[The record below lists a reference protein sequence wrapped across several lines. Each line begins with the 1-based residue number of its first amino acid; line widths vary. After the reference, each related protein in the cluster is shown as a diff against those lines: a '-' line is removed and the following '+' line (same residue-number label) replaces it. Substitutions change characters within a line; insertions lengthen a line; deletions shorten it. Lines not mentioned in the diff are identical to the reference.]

1 MLSSLLIIGVGFM
14 GGSLA
19 LALREEGFEGKIFG
33 LDINPESLKKARE
46 KGVID
51 EGSTSYES
59 VSDFEPEI
67 VVFASPVRTFRDIS
81 KRLKP
86 FLKEESVVTD
96 LGSVKGQLVYDLEA
110 LLGARFVGAHPI
122 AGTEKSGVE
131 HSVPDL
137 FRDKKLIITPTEN
150 TDREAL
156 SRVEKLWKAVG
167 ADIEFMDP
175 FVHDWVFGAVS
186 HLPHAVAFAL
196 IDALIDMSEDIDLFK
211 YPGGGFKDFTRI
223 AGSDP
228 IMWRDIFLE
237 NKKNVLKAI
246 EVYINSLQKLKS
258 LIEHEAEGE
267 LTRYLE
273 ESRHRRMKLD
283 EGS

>member
-19 LALREEGFEGKIFG
+19 LALREEGFKGKIFG

-67 VVFASPVRTFRDIS
+67 VVLASPVRTFRDIS

-86 FLKEESVVTD
+86 FLKEESIVTD
-96 LGSVKGQLVYDLEA
+96 LGSVKGRLVYDLEA

-131 HSVPDL
+131 HSVSNL

-150 TDREAL
+150 TDKEAL
-156 SRVEKLWKAVG
+156 SRVENLWKAVG

-273 ESRHRRMKLD
+273 ESRQRRMKL
-283 EGS
+283 E